1 MMQLDRPNPPLPM
14 PLFSQPNASPMA
26 AIETKTLA
34 LDSTLGDLSLYQVEV
49 AAHQLV
55 MDVAKLFDQNPLFPG
70 VVLRADSEFVGMIS
84 RRRFLERMSRPYALE
99 LFLKRPV
106 RSLYE
111 FTQVPGDI
119 FNETTLIVEAAR
131 RSLERSPELLYEP
144 ILVHAEERGTYYLVD
159 VHQLLLAQS
168 RIHQLTSKLLDQT
181 SYAERMQTEKM
192 VSLGRMVAGVAH
204 EIKNPVNSINGN
216 VEFLTDYYT
225 NLLELITYFEEE
237 VKNPSQKIKDLK
249 DEIDLEFI
257 LEDAPKIL
265 KSIQLGSERLVHIV
279 TSLRNFS
286 RIDDQKKQLINVH
299 ECVDGTLLILE
310 NKTKHDI
317 VIQKDYD
324 NLPEIACYS
333 GQLSQVFMNLLAN
346 AIDALMEKKE
356 QNPDLDW
363 QPEIKI
369 VSRYLEQYQA
379 GQGISI
385 KIIDNGPGIPLE
397 NQQKIFNDFFT
408 TKPVGKG
415 TGLGLAISYQVVVEK
430 HQGELKL
437 VSTVGEGTAFEVL
450 LPF

>member
-1 MMQLDRPNPPLPM
+1 MIQLDCPNPVIPM
-14 PLFSQPNASPMA
+14 PLFSEPSYSPMA
-26 AIETKTLA
+26 VIETKTLA

-49 AAHQLV
+49 EAHQLV

-70 VVLRADSEFVGMIS
+70 VVLMANSEFVGMIS

-111 FTQVPGDI
+111 FTQVPCDI
-119 FNETTLIVEAAR
+119 FSETTLIVEAAR

-144 ILVHAEERGTYYLVD
+144 ILVHAEERGAYYLVD

-168 RIHQLTSKLLDQT
+168 RIHQITSQLLDQS

-237 VKNPSQKIKDLK
+237 VKNPSEKIQDLK

-310 NKTKHDI
+310 NKTKHEI
-317 VIQKDYD
+317 VIRKDYD

-356 QNPDLDW
+356 QNSDPHW

-369 VSRYLEQYQA
+369 VSRYLEQYQN

-385 KIIDNGPGIPLE
+385 KIIDNGPGIPPE